1 VFIKIHSET
10 THLPH
15 LTRVGGINKQLG
27 VDSCFRWSTERVAEW
42 LQWMKQEGIYD
53 NTRIILCSD
62 HGSPMNDAK
71 APHHLDPRYVRNV
84 DKMQEAAGHT
94 PQDDVH
100 YYFALLATKDF
111 SSRGKLK
118 VDIET
123 KTVSHGAYFAF
134 GDPRFSV
141 PVQEIVSSYVSCPP
155 DWRERNGFV
164 VLRSFRITGNAS
176 DGNNWK
182 KIEK

>member
-1 VFIKIHSET
+1 ME
-10 THLPH
+10 
-15 LTRVGGINKQLG
+15 
-27 VDSCFRWSTERVAEW
+27 
-42 LQWMKQEGIYD
+42 
-53 NTRIILCSD
+53 
-62 HGSPMNDAK
+62 
-71 APHHLDPRYVRNV
+71 
-84 DKMQEAAGHT
+84 
-94 PQDDVH
+94 
-100 YYFALLATKDF
+100 
-111 SSRGKLK
+111 
-118 VDIET
+118 
-123 KTVSHGAYFAF
+123 AF